1 MDSDVI
7 GLTRTDENIL
17 NFDVPDDALER
28 AAGISDGRA
37 MTWVYCTQAWYNCG
51 LPQ

>member
-7 GLTRTDENIL
+7 GLAGSDEDIL
-17 NFDVPDDALER
+17 TFDVTDDALER
-28 AAGISDGRA
+28 AGGVSPGGA